1 MKRSPPVYDIH
12 YVVSRETDDPIQTR
26 TTAESDLDSVI
37 GAGISQCHEVKRIY
51 PTVIG
56 FYVRDKASGDIV
68 YRWYYDDHY

>member
-26 TTAESDLDSVI
+26 TTAASHLDSVI
-37 GAGISQCHEVKRIY
+37 ASAISQCHEVKRIY

-56 FYVRDKASGDIV
+56 FYVRD
-68 YRWYYDDHY
+68 